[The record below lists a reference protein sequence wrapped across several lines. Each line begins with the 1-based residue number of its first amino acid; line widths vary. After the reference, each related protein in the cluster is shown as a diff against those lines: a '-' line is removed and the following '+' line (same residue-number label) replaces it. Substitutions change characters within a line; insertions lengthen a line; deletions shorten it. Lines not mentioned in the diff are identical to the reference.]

1 MIFQRFTRPGRALFL
16 KILQGA
22 AGLPQ
27 VIIDAEVLKMQF
39 LDEVYQIWQCVKTL
53 YPWWTSK

>member
-53 YPWWTSK
+53 YPW